1 MRCLVGITLML
12 TGCAHEVYWHTDMP
26 DYVPATVSIR
36 MTDDVDGDCGLP
48 RGSRATGCAIRLR
61 NDGNPHAILYIQKG
75 LPRQY
80 FICVAQHEFRHALG
94 DNHDKRETKLNC
106 GAANG

>member
-1 MRCLVGITLML
+1 MRCLVLVAML
-12 TGCAHEVYWHTDMP
+12 LSGCAHETYWHTDMP
-26 DYVPATVSIR
+26 NYVPATVSIK

-48 RGSRATGCAIRLR
+48 RGYGARGCAIRLR
-61 NDGNPHAILYIQKG
+61 NDGNPHAILYIQTG
-75 LPRQY
+75 LSRQH

-106 GAANG
+106 GDS